1 MLKNGQ
7 TYFKHFTSDKHVWLF
22 HNIMHEMYNAK
33 SLAMIKQYSVTYI
46 PVFPVSV
53 FWLTL
58 QQYPNIRIEKQI
70 CILS

>member
-33 SLAMIKQYSVTYI
+33 SLAMIKQYSVTCI

-53 FWLTL
+53 F
-58 QQYPNIRIEKQI
+58 
-70 CILS
+70 